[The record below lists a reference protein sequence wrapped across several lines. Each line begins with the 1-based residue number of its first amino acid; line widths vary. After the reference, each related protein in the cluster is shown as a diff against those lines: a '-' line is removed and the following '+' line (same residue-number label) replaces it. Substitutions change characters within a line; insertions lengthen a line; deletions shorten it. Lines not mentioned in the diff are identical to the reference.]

1 VTGARAALAVALF
14 AAAAAAGD
22 RIVVVKAS
30 SGPDYG
36 PFRGTPGSIVV
47 VDGDGFAAKESEV
60 AVALDGRACTVT
72 AAVTTRVTFALP
84 DGAKFGKHEV
94 TIAAGGRSTRFALE
108 LVARAFRPDGDPPPS
123 TPIVIHS
130 LRILDDPPRFEV
142 SGEAALPEK
151 SELQLELGFKFPRGA
166 LTQEQSLASIQT
178 SVSRKTFAA
187 RFGPFRDRRLLAG
200 HYFVVVRARDEL
212 VERRFEPF
220 DDAGRANVERDFR
233 DHHVE
238 VARTVERFVHDLDK
252 DLAKEQALRILRD
265 LAREQGRRRN
275 VTLGEVDPEAERLA
289 EGLILGAAELARRKL
304 AIDLADHGAFDGW
317 ARALGRAE
325 IAPALAKLRARLVP

>member
-1 VTGARAALAVALF
+1 V
-14 AAAAAAGD
+14 AAAGD

-47 VDGDGFAAKESEV
+47 VEGDGFAAKESEV

-84 DGAKFGKHEV
+84 DGAKLGKHEV

-108 LVARAFRPDGDPPPS
+108 LVPRAFHRDGDPPPPS
-123 TPIVIHS
+123 PIVIRS
-130 LRILDDPPRFEV
+130 FRILDDPPRFEV

-151 SELQLELGFKFPRGA
+151 SELRIELGFKFRRGA

-178 SVSRKTFAA
+178 SVSHKTFAA
-187 RFGPFRDRRLLAG
+187 TFGPFRDRRLLAG
-200 HYFVVVRARDEL
+200 EYFVVARARDDL

-233 DHHVE
+233 DHHAE
-238 VARTVERFVHDLDK
+238 VARTVERFVRDLDK
-252 DLAKEQALRILRD
+252 GLTKEQALPILRD
-265 LAREQGRRRN
+265 LAREHARRRN
-275 VTLGEVDPEAERLA
+275 VTLGEVDPEAEKLS
-289 EGLILGAAELARRKL
+289 EGLILGAADLAKRKL
-304 AIDLADHGAFDGW
+304 AIDLADLGAFEGW
-317 ARALGRAE
+317 SRALGPSE
-325 IAPALAKLRARLVP
+325 IGPALAKLRARLEPMER